1 MNKSI
6 RKWLALIL
14 AAILALLP
22 ISSQAA
28 PNDTV
33 RVSVASDGT
42 QGNGGSINS
51 SVSADGRYVV
61 FVSYSSN
68 LTDGD
73 TNSEYDVFL
82 HDTQTGETKRVSVA
96 TNGAQGNSMSGD
108 ASISADGRF
117 IVFTSVASNLT
128 PGDDNWADD
137 VFLHDTQTGETT
149 RVSVATN
156 GAQGDNSSYDPSIST
171 DGHYVAFASW
181 ATNLSANDTNAERDV
196 FLHDMQSGVTT
207 LISVASDGT
216 QGCSTSERTSISA
229 DGRYVTFE
237 SDAFNLVAGDTNG
250 KRDIFLHDM
259 QTGGTIRVSLS
270 PDGTQRNDHSTN
282 SSISADGRYVVY
294 EFGYRDIFLYDTQT
308 GVTTLISVSST
319 GTQGNGISSSPSIS
333 ANGRHVAF
341 HSLASNLV
349 SNDFNG
355 KYDVFVH
362 DTWNGEVTRA
372 SLSSNGEEGSA
383 QSYFSSISGDGKY
396 VVFTSAAVNLVSGDT
411 NAVEDIFLHEN
422 EIPIFV
428 DVPPGYWAKNF
439 VERLYLA
446 NVTGG
451 CGGGN
456 FCPDQK
462 VTRAQMAVF
471 VLSAKHGPGY
481 VPPAATG
488 EAFSDVAQD
497 SFAAAW
503 IEQMATEG
511 ITGGCGGGNF
521 CPNASITRAQMAVFL
536 VKGMYGTAYVPP
548 AATGGVFTDVA
559 SDSFAAAFIEK
570 LAADGI
576 TGGCGS
582 GKYCPNA
589 SITRAEM
596 AVFLVMSFNLP

>member
-1 MNKSI
+1 MNKSL
-6 RKWLALIL
+6 RNVLALIL

-22 ISSQAA
+22 ITSQAA

-42 QGNGGSINS
+42 QGNGDSMNPS
-51 SVSADGRYVV
+51 ASADGRYVV
-61 FVSYSSN
+61 FVSYSAN

-73 TNSEYDVFL
+73 TNSEFDVFL

-96 TNGAQGNSMSGD
+96 TNGAQGNSISGD
-108 ASISADGRF
+108 ASISPDGRF
-117 IVFTSVASNLT
+117 IAFTSAASNLT
-128 PGDDNWADD
+128 MGDDNWTDD

-156 GAQGDNSSYDPSIST
+156 GAQGNDSSFDSSIST
-171 DGHYVAFASW
+171 DGQYVAFASW
-181 ATNLSANDTNAERDV
+181 ATNLAANDTNGARDV
-196 FLHDMQSGVTT
+196 FLRDTQSSVTT

-216 QGCSTSERTSISA
+216 QGNSTSEKTSISA

-237 SDAFNLVAGDTNG
+237 SDASNLVEGDTNG

-259 QTGGTIRVSLS
+259 QTGVTIRVSMS
-270 PDGTQRNDHSTN
+270 PDGTQRNNQSTN
-282 SSISADGRYVVY
+282 GSISADGRYVVY
-294 EFGYRDIFLYDTQT
+294 EFGYRDIYLYNTQT
-308 GVTTLISVSST
+308 SVTTLLSVSST

-333 ANGRHVAF
+333 ADGRHVAF

-349 SNDFNG
+349 NNDTNG

-362 DTWNGEVTRA
+362 DTWNGQVTRV

-396 VVFTSAAVNLVSGDT
+396 VVFTSAAANLVSGDT
-411 NAVEDIFLHEN
+411 NAVEDIFMHEN
-422 EIPIFV
+422 EIPIFL

-456 FCPDQK
+456 FCPNQK

-488 EAFSDVAQD
+488 ESFNDVAQD

-503 IEQMATEG
+503 IEQMAAEG
-511 ITGGCGGGNF
+511 ITGGCGSGNF

-548 AATGGVFTDVA
+548 AATGETFADVTV
-559 SDSFAAAFIEK
+559 DTFAAAFIEK

-576 TGGCGS
+576 TGGCG
-582 GKYCPNA
+582 GGNYCPNA

-596 AVFLVMSFNLP
+596 AVFLVMEFNLP